1 MLVGVLKHIFV
12 QILDFIN
19 VPRQIRLW
27 LYIKNMLKVLFVN
40 QISF

>member
-1 MLVGVLKHIFV
+1 MLGWVLKHIFV

-19 VPRQIRLW
+19 VPRQILLW

-40 QISF
+40 HKSF